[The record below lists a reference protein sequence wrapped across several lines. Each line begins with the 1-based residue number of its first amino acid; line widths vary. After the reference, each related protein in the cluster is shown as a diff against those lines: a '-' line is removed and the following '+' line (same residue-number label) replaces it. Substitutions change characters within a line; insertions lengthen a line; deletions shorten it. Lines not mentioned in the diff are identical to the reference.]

1 MTKDEKQRRIT
12 KAQME
17 RFERSLDA
25 LQHGEEPDELHP
37 LIAKAREDAIR
48 SQAADLE
55 AELAAL
61 AAIPDEDMDLSDIP
75 EMTDFS
81 NARRGVFVSSPNIRA
96 TPDNDSADKD

>member
-1 MTKDEKQRRIT
+1 MLFST
-12 KAQME
+12 E
-17 RFERSLDA
+17 RN
-25 LQHGEEPDELHP
+25 PDDLPP

-61 AAIPDEDMDLSDIP
+61 AAMSDADIDLSDIP